1 MMANHAP
8 DPVMPAN
15 SRFPDGFRIL
25 HGKQEYI
32 TYVGHSSVRIWY
44 SDVSSFYDAHTH
56 SAVEIIMPY
65 QGVSEYR
72 LPNDTYYVQAG
83 EVLIVPPG
91 YAHSLTEKEG
101 ILRHLILFEP
111 TPLMSLMDI
120 TAISQLLQQPIYLR
134 DHSELHI
141 QVREML
147 GKAIDCY
154 MKREPMW
161 NTQCY
166 SYLLQMYV
174 LLGQNYL
181 RTVGMHHYPSRMSI
195 DPEIMNS
202 AITFINEHYM
212 DDISL
217 EQVAA
222 FAGFSKYYFSRMFKQ
237 FASVSFTEYLTG
249 QRMNVA
255 IDLLGRT
262 RKPIREIAE
271 AAGFGSTATFN
282 RVFREHKNCTPSQYR
297 AIYGTAAAPKKGKT
311 FF

>member
-1 MMANHAP
+1 MDNEPLHQP
-8 DPVMPAN
+8 TPAS
-15 SRFPDGFRIL
+15 SRFPDGFRIM

-32 TYVGHSSVRIWY
+32 TYVEHSSVRIWY
-44 SDVSSFYDAHTH
+44 SDVGSFYDAHTH
-56 SAVEIIMPY
+56 SAVEIIMPQ
-65 QGVSEYR
+65 QGVSVYR
-72 LPNDTYYVQAG
+72 LPGETYAVQAG

-91 YAHSLTEKEG
+91 CTHSLTEEEG
-101 ILRHLILFEP
+101 IVRHLILFEP
-111 TPLMSLMDI
+111 TPLMSLLDI
-120 TAISQLLQQPIYLR
+120 TSINQLLQQPIYLR
-134 DHSELHI
+134 DHSELHR
-141 QVREML
+141 QVRDL
-147 GKAIDCY
+147 LSQAADCY

-181 RTVGMHHYPSRMSI
+181 KTAGMHHYSSRMSI

-202 AITFINEHYM
+202 AITYINEHYM

-237 FASVSFTEYLTG
+237 FASVSFTEYLTA

-255 IDLLGRT
+255 VDLLGRT

-297 AIYGTAAAPKKGKT
+297 AIYGTAIPPRKGKPV
-311 FF
+311 F